1 MRLLLAGMTLAC
13 LGQVAHAQNRY
24 GQIEPA
30 PTPSAAAPAEAA
42 AEQPAA
48 GQGSAAE
55 PTAPSAS
62 EVKIAEPPAAGT
74 PDYSQV
80 FAEPA
85 PTAAEPQPATTPM
98 GQPFAGQPV
107 TSQPAGVLPP
117 PAQSPAAAAAS
128 NERSLLVD
136 GGPKPSE
143 LMRKLMKAPA
153 NTPLAGAPLTLG
165 EAVRESPTRQA
176 QTQRAKAY
184 WDLSAATADYYLAV
198 LESQELSALRA
209 AVAAPGKSWEASS
222 RDLETRVEAAR
233 RSAQAA
239 QLQLHQLLGGSA
251 STLLPLPADVPHCGR
266 YNAEYD
272 EIFASR
278 PDPVAKK
285 LAEVLALRHT
295 ELRSMTQAIAD
306 AETGRAQASQ
316 QRNPASDGTE
326 LLNAQQLLSL
336 QRRAFIARAREYNQE
351 IAAYTELAAPA
362 EVAPDRLVAMMIR
375 ASTPAN
381 QQWGSNGVEPASAV
395 EDANESEI
403 AKQGEQEKDGA
414 RPTFFAEGHHDVRRP
429 LQRLLGRDREHSIV
443 VSRLRKLMDRD

>member
-1 MRLLLAGMTLAC
+1 
-13 LGQVAHAQNRY
+13 
-24 GQIEPA
+24 
-30 PTPSAAAPAEAA
+30 
-42 AEQPAA
+42 
-48 GQGSAAE
+48 
-55 PTAPSAS
+55 
-62 EVKIAEPPAAGT
+62 
-74 PDYSQV
+74 
-80 FAEPA
+80 
-85 PTAAEPQPATTPM
+85 
-98 GQPFAGQPV
+98 
-107 TSQPAGVLPP
+107 
-117 PAQSPAAAAAS
+117 
-128 NERSLLVD
+128 
-136 GGPKPSE
+136 
-143 LMRKLMKAPA
+143 MRKLMKAPA
-153 NTPLAGAPLTLG
+153 NAPLTGAPLTLG
-165 EAVRESPTRQA
+165 EAVRDSPTRQA

-198 LESQELSALRA
+198 LESQELSALAA
-209 AVAAPGKSWEASS
+209 AVAAPGKSWEASH
-222 RDLETRVEAAR
+222 RDLATRVEAAR

-251 STLLPLPADVPHCGR
+251 STMLPLPADVPHCGR

-326 LLNAQQLLSL
+326 LLTAQQLLSL
-336 QRRAFIARAREYNQE
+336 QRRTFIARAREYNQE

-375 ASTPAN
+375 TSAPAT

-395 EDANESEI
+395 QEANDPKT
-403 AKQGEQEKDGA
+403 APQGEPRSDGS

-443 VSRLRKLMDRD
+443 VSRLRKVMNRD